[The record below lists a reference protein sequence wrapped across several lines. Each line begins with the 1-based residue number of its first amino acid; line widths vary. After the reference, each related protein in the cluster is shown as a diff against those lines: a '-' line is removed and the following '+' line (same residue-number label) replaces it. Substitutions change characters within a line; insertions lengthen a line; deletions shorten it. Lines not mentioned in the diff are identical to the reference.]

1 MRYFIIFSLISITL
15 TGCLSP
21 EPYELDQRGPGA
33 LTGTATPSP
42 YVKGGY
48 PGKERL
54 CETRNSA
61 GEPVTY
67 NC

>member
-1 MRYFIIFSLISITL
+1 MRYFIIFSCTSLLL

-21 EPYELDQRGPGA
+21 EPYSVEQRGPGA
-33 LTGTATPSP
+33 LTESATPPP
-42 YVKGGY
+42 YRKGGH

-61 GEPVTY
+61 GEPVVY